1 MIRQA
6 DPILGPVSTT
16 DELEDLAAAFVTTS
30 RALVGIAIR
39 SVHAAPVAVTVPQHR
54 VLVLLAANGP
64 QGIGTLAQQLGVA
77 PSNATRVVDR
87 LQRLDLVQR
96 SRSDSDGRA
105 VHVTITTAGRR
116 LVDAVNAHRRD
127 EVAAVLRELSPQQV
141 ETVVAAL
148 TAFTRAAH
156 ERAETEWADVIW

>member
-1 MIRQA
+1 MPA
-6 DPILGPVSTT
+6 NDP
-16 DELEDLAAAFVTTS
+16 LEDLAAAFVTAS

-39 SVHAAPVAVTVPQHR
+39 SVEAAPVPVTVPQHR

-64 QGIGTLAQQLGVA
+64 QAVGTLAQQLGVA

-96 SRSDSDGRA
+96 SRSESDGRA
-105 VHVTITTAGRR
+105 VHVTITPSGRR
-116 LVDAVNAHRRD
+116 LVDAVTAHRRE
-127 EVAAVLRELSPQQV
+127 EVAAVLRELSPDQV

-156 ERAETEWADVIW
+156 ERADAEWAGVIW